1 MPESES
7 FTLPPS
13 EVAPAL
19 DAVVREAVRPP
30 VGRAVAAAVVA
41 ALAGAAAWALMVIVT
56 DHSFG
61 VAAAGLGVLAGELVL
76 RFTGGWRG
84 AFPVAISAVA
94 VVAALVVGKYAAFA
108 YLVHRDAEQR
118 YGAVG
123 ARYFGYTS
131 GHTWDAFH
139 AGLGSEFGPLY
150 LLWVG
155 LGVLVAWRIAGP
167 ARAGA

>member
-1 MPESES
+1 MPDPESL
-7 FTLPPS
+7 TLPQA
-13 EVAPAL
+13 EVASPFG
-19 DAVVREAVRPP
+19 AVVHEAVRPP
-30 VGRAVAAAVVA
+30 VGRAAAAAVVA
-41 ALAGAAAWALMVIVT
+41 AAAGAAAWALMVVVT

-61 VAAAGLGVLAGELVL
+61 VAAAGLGVLAGELML

-84 AFPVAISAVA
+84 VVPVAVAAVA
-94 VVAALVVGKYAAFA
+94 VVVALVVGKYAAFA

-131 GHTWDAFH
+131 GHTWTAFH
-139 AGLGSEFGPLY
+139 ASLGSQFSPLY

-155 LGVLVAWRIAGP
+155 LGVLVAWRITGP